1 MPAKKK
7 SLDAL
12 NDNLSNMLEPT
23 DNAKASDGTPLQ
35 LDISLIDDNPLNRTD
50 VSEAFKNELTDD
62 IELVGVKEPIS
73 VRDHPTD
80 KGRYMINSG
89 HTRKECSIR
98 ANKKTIPAYIDNSF
112 DDYDMVKVNMKREAQ
127 SPRSIAEFI
136 ERRLAAGE
144 KKTVIAKKLGKSPAF
159 VSQHVALLSLPD
171 LIQVIFDSERCS
183 DVTLINDLVRL
194 YKKSPESVKDWLDD
208 ENQDITRNSYK
219 LLCDFID
226 HKKDSDSYNEN
237 NNDGDSPENK
247 EESESEDGADEPKA
261 KAKKPADPTV
271 MAKVVIRIC
280 YQGRDGML
288 LPKIRPTETG
298 LAYIKFDDDGDEIEA
313 PLKDIEVTSLM
324 EG

>member
-12 NDNLSNMLEPT
+12 DDNLSNMLEST
-23 DNAKASDGTPLQ
+23 DNEKVSDGTPLQ

-136 ERRLAAGE
+136 ERRLAEGE

-159 VSQHVALLSLPD
+159 VSQHVALLKLPE
-171 LIQVIFDSERCS
+171 LIQVIFDSGRCS

-194 YKKSPESVKDWLDD
+194 YKKHPECTKDWLED
-208 ENQDITRNSYK
+208 EEQDITRNSYK
-219 LLCDFID
+219 LLCNFIE
-226 HKKDSDSYNEN
+226 HKKEEKSDD
-237 NNDGDSPENK
+237 NDGGSET
-247 EESESEDGADEPKA
+247 ESEGEGEGEGDTVEP
-261 KAKKPADPTV
+261 KAKKPADPTI

-298 LAYIKFDDDGDEIEA
+298 FAYIKFDDDGDEIEA
-313 PLKDIEVTSLM
+313 PLKDIAITSLM